1 MEESK
6 LKYVGELAVVFLLEI
21 LLLLFRVVQPVRFG
35 SPIIRNL
42 GNDILTFAVEA
53 LLVIIVIGHFIFRID
68 FKDLGIDAEKLKT
81 NKLALILSSVYVIGV
96 IVAAYLV
103 AKFSKSIS
111 YNVLLG
117 IVRAV
122 VDLFLIAVVSEL
134 IYRGLVFYITRRL
147 CDNAAV
153 LTIASTVL
161 YAVSTLPVLLINSDI
176 TTINQILINM
186 LPALVLGIELS
197 LLYYYT
203 ENLGLCII
211 FHGTFLT
218 FSMIQEDY
226 IAYAVAG
233 IYAVITVVVL
243 IVAIVNYYKN
253 PAHTHK
259 HRKPRI
265 KTGTAGIKKD
275 KDEKEVKVYGGT
287 SNLVDKIVET
297 KPEQVVDNIAELEPK
312 QVADKMVEAEPKQ
325 VADKM
330 IEAEPKQAAN
340 NIAELEPKQTADN
353 IVETEATP
361 AVSNV
366 FKVKK
371 KHKNKQ
377 EQTAKTSVD
386 LRDMK
391 IQKLT
396 QAEDEVARQEREL
409 LMKKHEILVHKEE
422 ALIGGAHKYPA
433 SKYNFIETKSVLKDN
448 ADYIAHLEKSLG
460 MFVGAYENK
469 ENTWPHIGILL
480 FKGEERNAIVTNG
493 LRHEI
498 LIRPEDP
505 REYAHAEVMKYLDKD
520 FSFYDDSLLSE
531 KNKWL
536 IDLLLKVAMQPYK
549 QKETNTASP
558 VYLHEAQSITVEDIA
573 VEEYSKV
580 VLIKEENALS
590 TFDDDGEIVNIYCI
604 EKLD

>member
-42 GNDILTFAVEA
+42 GNDVLTFAIEA
-53 LLVIIVIGHFIFRID
+53 LLVILVVGHFIFRID
-68 FKDLGIDAEKLKT
+68 FKDLGLNTDKLKT
-81 NKLALILSSVYVIGV
+81 NKLALILSSIYVIGV
-96 IVAAYLV
+96 IIAAYLV

-111 YNVLLG
+111 YNVFLG

-122 VDLFLIAVVSEL
+122 VDIFLIAATSEA
-134 IYRGLVFYITRRL
+134 IYRGLVFYVTKKIY
-147 CDNAAV
+147 NNIGV
-153 LTIASTVL
+153 LTIASAVL
-161 YAVSTLPVLLINSDI
+161 YLISTLPGLLINSDI
-176 TTINQILINM
+176 TTMNQLFINM
-186 LPALVLGIELS
+186 LPALVLGVELS
-197 LLYYYT
+197 LIYYYT

-226 IAYAVAG
+226 IACAAAG
-233 IYAVITVVVL
+233 IYAVITLVVL

-253 PAHTHK
+253 PENIKK
-259 HRKPRI
+259 HNNNGI
-265 KTGTAGIKKD
+265 QTSTVGIKKN
-275 KDEKEVKVYGGT
+275 KAKQEEKEVKVYGAT
-287 SNLVDKIVET
+287 DELIVQQLADKIVE
-297 KPEQVVDNIAELEPK
+297 PEVK
-312 QVADKMVEAEPKQ
+312 QVETNKLEANKQ
-325 VADKM
+325 ETNQQETNEQD
-330 IEAEPKQAAN
+330 INKQA
-340 NIAELEPKQTADN
+340 PKK
-353 IVETEATP
+353 VL
-361 AVSNV
+361 
-366 FKVKK
+366 KVKK
-371 KHKNKQ
+371 RHKNKQ
-377 EQTAKTSVD
+377 QNTETSVE
-386 LRDMK
+386 LRDIKM
-391 IQKLT
+391 QKLA

-422 ALIGGAHKYPA
+422 ALIGGAHKYPD
-433 SKYNFIETKSVLKDN
+433 SKYNFIETKSILKDN
-448 ADYIAHLEKSLG
+448 ANYIAHLEESLG

-480 FKGEERNAIVTNG
+480 FKGEKRNAIVTNG

-531 KNKWL
+531 KNEWL
-536 IDLLLKVAMQPYK
+536 IDLLLKVAMYPYK
-549 QKETNTASP
+549 QKESKIDSP
-558 VYLHEAQSITVEDIA
+558 VYLYEAQVIKVEDIA
-573 VEEYSKV
+573 VNEYSKV
-580 VLIKEENALS
+580 MLTKEENALS
-590 TFDDDGEIVNIYCI
+590 TFDDDGELVNIYCI